1 MLSQLKDTLTCDSSL
16 LHQFQSDEAYNYAR
30 ELEAPDSSLFGWI
43 LQQISRFL
51 NDVFSIKSDGDVR
64 ILLYILVALT
74 LLGVVGYLLWR
85 YKPALF
91 RTEGRS
97 SKNAFEENNIYGI
110 DFEAEFDKARRL
122 NDYNRCVCIV
132 YLQTLRWLADN
143 HRINWQ
149 IYKTPT
155 QYTKEFLLP
164 AFARFTNL
172 FMRVRYGNYQADSGQ
187 VALMLEL
194 QKEITEGGQP

>member
-30 ELEAPDSSLFGWI
+30 ELEAPDSSLFEWI

-51 NDVFSIKSDGDVR
+51 DDVFSIKSDGDVR

-97 SKNAFEENNIYGI
+97 SKMLS
-110 DFEAEFDKARRL
+110 RRTTSTAL
-122 NDYNRCVCIV
+122 
-132 YLQTLRWLADN
+132 TLRRSLIRPGDSMITIGVCVSSIC
-143 HRINWQ
+143 RR
-149 IYKTPT
+149 
-155 QYTKEFLLP
+155 
-164 AFARFTNL
+164 FA
-172 FMRVRYGNYQADSGQ
+172 GWPIIIA
-187 VALMLEL
+187 
-194 QKEITEGGQP
+194 